1 MLEGK
6 DAPGTVK
13 TQQTGLR
20 WWIRF
25 VRRAQIHFFLFT
37 QADLPLCYAKKER
50 VEMVL
55 LVFTAFL
62 GKVHKP
68 KQLSGSTISGY
79 VGHVKSMH
87 AKVAHGRAFKDVVDS
102 TARLASLYKVLRAE
116 RPAGLRLKVAFTA
129 AHFRVFSSAVDRLKD
144 RATSADVLF
153 LLDRVRVAVAM
164 LLTCVLRSSE
174 LVDNTS
180 QAAANRAPIMVSDL
194 KFMSGEGST
203 ATVMARNADRTVPA
217 GSNFATSRM
226 PPSKSDPVQ
235 RVGNELF
242 LPGKEPGEDL
252 NGAKECIEN
261 FLNDYP
267 VALHFQPLV
276 PLLRTTRVGPAGQMS
291 RASFLHD
298 FKVVCREANLQYSQ
312 WGTHAFRVG
321 GMNELQDAGAGV
333 AEIMAIGHWRSDAWL
348 LYSRRNRPKLMQW
361 SRRIIC
367 SHSSRL
373 TKAIEAAPSQVVDL
387 EWGPAVDVD

>member
-1 MLEGK
+1 MLGSK

-20 WWIRF
+20 WWVRF
-25 VRRAQIHFFLFT
+25 VRRADLHFFLFS
-37 QADLPLCYAKKER
+37 QADLPLGHAKKER

-62 GKVHKP
+62 GRVSKP
-68 KQLSGSTISGY
+68 KQLAGSTISGY

-87 AKVAHGRAFKDVVDS
+87 AKVAQGRAFKDVVDS
-102 TARLASLYKVLRAE
+102 TARLSSLYKVLRAE
-116 RPAGLRLKVAFTA
+116 RPSGLRLKVGFTA
-129 AHFRVFSSAVDRLKD
+129 AHFRVFSLAVDRLKE
-144 RATSADVLF
+144 RATSADILF
-153 LLDRVRVAVAM
+153 MLDRVRVAVAT

-174 LVDNTS
+174 MVDNTA

-203 ATVMARNADRTVPA
+203 AAIMARNADGTVPA
-217 GSNFATSRM
+217 GSKFATSRM

-261 FLNDYP
+261 YLNDYP
-267 VALHFQPLV
+267 VALHFQALV
-276 PLLRTTRVGPAGQMS
+276 PLLRTARVGPAGQMT
-291 RASFLHD
+291 RATFLHD
-298 FKVVCREANLQYSQ
+298 FKVVCREAGLRYSQ

-348 LYSRRNRPKLMQW
+348 LYSRRNRPRLMQW

-367 SHSSRL
+367 SHSSRV
-373 TKAIEAAPSQVVDL
+373 TKAIEAEPSQVVDL
-387 EWGPAVDVD
+387 EWGTAVEVD